1 LCSGEA
7 KGVPAA
13 VAKPKPAAPAAV
25 KPVAA
30 VAPAKTAISKP
41 APAPVKPVS
50 TTSSKSSLN
59 NGHHPANGNHAA
71 KDAVNAEMQ
80 QENLRLLTEVNEM
93 KTTLD
98 GLEKERDFY
107 FGKLRDIEVLCQ
119 EYEAENLPA
128 LKRILD
134 ILYATTVSLTCFL
147 NKM

>member
-1 LCSGEA
+1 MCSGEA
-7 KGVPAA
+7 KGGAPAA
-13 VAKPKPAAPAAV
+13 ALAKPKPAAAPAVRPAAA
-25 KPVAA
+25 P
-30 VAPAKTAISKP
+30 APAKTAISKP
-41 APAPVKPVS
+41 APAAAKPVS

-59 NGHHPANGNHAA
+59 NGHHPSNGNAA
-71 KDAVNAEMQ
+71 KDTVNAELQ

-128 LKRILD
+128 LKKILD
-134 ILYATTVSLTCFL
+134 ILYATTVS
-147 NKM
+147 